1 LKKEVRERI
10 AISKDACNNERMK
23 IFEPLMLKF
32 EDGNW
37 ASDPELGLMDTILEQ
52 NLKLIKILEKDITQ
66 GNNGS
71 MFGRQDTPSVEQ
83 IVRAAIYKEMK
94 NLDYRSLEYAQE
106 DSRICEK
113 FVKIDPNRPYSFQV
127 WQKYISRISA
137 EKLKKFMVELNRIA
151 ITEGLEDVKE
161 FRQDTT
167 VVETNIH
174 YPTNNSLVWDC
185 IKESERLLKHLKEE
199 IENFDYDEY
208 AKKAKRVY
216 FKINVEKN
224 EEKRVKL
231 FQKQLKMFIE
241 CINQVSN
248 IVKKKSE
255 YGVTG
260 KAIRYIAMMEALI
273 PVMEKV
279 YRMTERK
286 EIMNEKVPV
295 EEKIFS
301 IYEQHTDIIVKGQRE
316 VQFGHKVNLGSGKS
330 NLILTCEILEG
341 NPKDSEVYQ
350 GTIEMLKEDY
360 GRIPNSSTADGGFAS
375 EANIEYSKEAGI
387 VNIVFNKIR
396 GSIQN
401 IASNKW
407 KENKLKRW
415 RSGIE
420 AIISNL
426 KRGFQ
431 IRRCTWKG
439 LAHYGQKLFWS
450 VIGYNLR
457 VMTAGFLKAMS
468 L

>member
-1 LKKEVRERI
+1 
-10 AISKDACNNERMK
+10 
-23 IFEPLMLKF
+23 
-32 EDGNW
+32 
-37 ASDPELGLMDTILEQ
+37 
-52 NLKLIKILEKDITQ
+52 
-66 GNNGS
+66 
-71 MFGRQDTPSVEQ
+71 
-83 IVRAAIYKEMK
+83 
-94 NLDYRSLEYAQE
+94 
-106 DSRICEK
+106 
-113 FVKIDPNRPYSFQV
+113 
-127 WQKYISRISA
+127 
-137 EKLKKFMVELNRIA
+137 MVELNRIA
-151 ITEGLEDVKE
+151 ITEGLEDVQE

-185 IKESERLLKHLKEE
+185 IKESERLLKHLKDE
-199 IENFDYDEY
+199 IENFDYEEY
-208 AKKAKRVY
+208 AKKAKKIY
-216 FKINVEKN
+216 FKINVEKK

-241 CINQVSN
+241 SINQVSN

-255 YGVTG
+255 YSVTE
-260 KAIRYIAMMEALI
+260 KAIGYIAMMEALI

-286 EIMNEKVPV
+286 EILKEKVPV

-330 NLILTCEILEG
+330 NLILTCEVLEG
-341 NPKDSEVYQ
+341 NPKDSELYQ
-350 GTIEMLKEDY
+350 ETIEMLKKDY

-375 EANIEYSKEAGI
+375 EANVEYSKGAGI
-387 VNIVFNKIR
+387 KNIVFNKIR
-396 GSIQN
+396 GSMQN
-401 IASNKW
+401 IANNKW
-407 KENKLKRW
+407 VENKLKRW
-415 RSGIE
+415 RGGME

-426 KRGFQ
+426 KRGFE
-431 IRRCTWKG
+431 IRRCSWKG

-457 VMTAGFLKAMS
+457 VMTAGFLQAMT

>member
-1 LKKEVRERI
+1 M
-10 AISKDACNNERMK
+10 N

-32 EDGNW
+32 ETGNW
-37 ASDPELGLMDTILEQ
+37 ASDPELGLMDVILEQ
-52 NLKLIKILEKDITQ
+52 NPKLIKMLEKDITLGQ
-66 GNNGS
+66 PDS
-71 MFGRQDTPSVEQ
+71 TLGRQDSPSVEQ
-83 IVRAAIYKEMK
+83 IIRAAIYKEMK
-94 NLDYRSLEYAQE
+94 NLNYRELEYAQE
-106 DSRICEK
+106 DSRICEQ
-113 FVKIDPNRPYSFQV
+113 FVKINPGAPYSFQV
-127 WQKYISRISA
+127 WQKYISRIST
-137 EKLKKFMVELNRIA
+137 EKLERFMIELNRIA
-151 ITEGLEDVKE
+151 IGEGLEDVQA

-167 VVETNIH
+167 VIETDIH

-185 IKESERLLKHLKEE
+185 IKECERLLKHLKEE
-199 IENFDYDEY
+199 IESFSYEEY
-208 AKKAKRVY
+208 KRKAKRTY
-216 FKINVEKN
+216 FKINVTKN
-224 EEKRVKL
+224 EEERVKL
-231 FQKQLKMFIE
+231 FKKQLKLFTG
-241 CINQVSN
+241 CINQASN
-248 IVKKKSE
+248 IVKKKSR
-255 YGVTG
+255 YGATE
-260 KAIRYIAMMEALI
+260 KARGYMTALESLI

-286 EIMNEKVPV
+286 EILKEKVPV

-301 IYEQHTDIIVKGQRE
+301 IYERHTDIIVKGQRE

-350 GTIEMLKEDY
+350 GTIEKLKKEY
-360 GRIPNSSTADGGFAS
+360 GKVPLSSVADGGFAS
-375 EANIEYSKEAGI
+375 EANIRYSEKEGI
-387 VNIVFNKIR
+387 ANIVFNKIW

-401 IASNKW
+401 IATNKW
-407 KENKLKRW
+407 VENKLKRW

-457 VMTAGFLKAMS
+457 VMTAGFLQAMT